1 MRIAIVND
9 VLMAVE
15 SLRRIVLSVPGNE
28 IAWVARNGHEAV
40 EKNSKN
46 KPDLILMDLSMP
58 VMDGVEATRR
68 IMDESPCPVL
78 VVTATFGNNA
88 ARVFEAMGCGAL
100 DAVDIPMIGT
110 GMEAE
115 HSRHILLKKIHIIAK
130 LQGLTAEKSY
140 SPSADRLPNLV
151 VIGSSTGG
159 PKALSMILS
168 DLPPDFDSAVVIV
181 QHVDER
187 FSAGLVDWLDAQSPL
202 KVQLAT
208 EGARP
213 KANRVYV
220 AGTNDHLIFSKHLT
234 FSYTPEPGAT
244 NYRPSVDVFFS
255 SIIRYWPPPNGS
267 RRGVAVLLTGMGRDG
282 AEGLAALRRAG
293 WHTIAQNKETS
304 VVYGMPKAAR
314 DLEAA
319 VEILPIEQISE
330 CIQEKI
336 KMTPYPNPASNKKK
350 SVVQVSA
357 PGSERED
364 A

>member
-15 SLRRIVLSVPGNE
+15 SLRRIVLSAPGNE

-40 EKNSKN
+40 EKNN
-46 KPDLILMDLSMP
+46 RDRPDLILMDLSMP

-68 IMDESPCPVL
+68 IMDETPCPIL
-78 VVTATFGNNA
+78 VVTATFGNSTG
-88 ARVFEAMGCGAL
+88 RVFEAMGCGAL

-110 GMEAE
+110 GLEAE
-115 HSRHILLKKIHIIAK
+115 QSRHILLKKIHIIAK

-140 SPSADRLPNLV
+140 SPPTDRLPNLV

-159 PKALSMILS
+159 PKALSLLLS
-168 DLPPDFDSAVVIV
+168 DLPSDFDGAIVIV

-202 KVQLAT
+202 KVELAT
-208 EGARP
+208 EGGRP

-234 FSYTPEPGAT
+234 FSYTPEPGTT

-267 RRGVAVLLTGMGRDG
+267 RKGVAVLLTGMGRDG

-293 WHTIAQNKETS
+293 WFTIAQNKATS
-304 VVYGMPKAAR
+304 VVYGMPKAAK
-314 DLEAA
+314 DLGAA
-319 VEILPIEQISE
+319 IEILPIDRISS

-336 KMTPYPNPASNKKK
+336 HTPPFSNIPKNTKK
-350 SVVQVSA
+350 A
-357 PGSERED
+357 L
-364 A
+364 